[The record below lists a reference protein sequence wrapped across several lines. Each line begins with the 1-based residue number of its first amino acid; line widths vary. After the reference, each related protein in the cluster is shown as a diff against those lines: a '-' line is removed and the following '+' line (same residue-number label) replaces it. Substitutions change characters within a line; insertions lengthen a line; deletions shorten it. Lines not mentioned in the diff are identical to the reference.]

1 MALDLS
7 GHMSQMC
14 LRAVEHRAKY
24 PAAPVSPVTFSLLQ
38 HTWTRLIDEGLRLQ
52 SCPVPTTF
60 LTSDFQY
67 VVNMLHRTLARGLES
82 AAQVRCLIPPCAPK
96 PLPWGQT
103 LKIGVGNP
111 GKTGCVSI
119 EGSSVSWSKLIGR
132 PWSAKTAMEKLGL
145 HILGLPAARL
155 REDVE
160 LVGCPGWNLVC
171 RGGPS
176 YFSCAV
182 MWENNGGFSFE
193 PVSAVGSDCRI
204 WMSFSQSG
212 HALGFCVF
220 LAMPTQASAEH
231 ETRWHLELEGLDK
244 DLQTITS
251 LWRARSLP
259 HIFLAGDFNVQP
271 ACLSGQADPK
281 PKRDLALRLLLDKW
295 SLSLLNPSVA
305 GERPCQVQL
314 PLRKQ
319 TICIR
324 AGDTHHAGNPRAID
338 LVICSNHTHAA
349 EAIVHNGLHCASTSS
364 CSWGLCADFC
374 LSDHFLVEVSVS
386 CLREVGDSASERP
399 QTPRQWHM
407 KRRWASTL
415 VRLAPAVKELSNLV
429 KFVRDCQEPQVGSG
443 KRATGLVFRRWI
455 LDCLCWVQSMFASI
469 ARDGWVHPARSQS
482 EPRAGAQT
490 ASGALHPSG
499 GERIVAEVKGLLA
512 GGNIPTSV
520 ALKCF
525 KFFKKHKVP
534 TPVCMRKNGALLSP
548 QESHEEWCLKLRS
561 QCSGPEVHDANML
574 TKMQHSVSSMMGRA
588 WQKRGQGLLDTDV
601 SEPQI
606 RAVLSTWKASTAITP
621 DLIPRAAF
629 VADNEDWIS
638 LIWLLCQLA
647 GPARFALRPTL
658 WRWSS
663 LGTAF
668 KKGPATEFSSWRL
681 LFVRSQMGLLQEG
694 VLALRLRPAIWSHLL
709 EGQSGYIRSS
719 EDPVLAL
726 TELRQLAV
734 ASQHRCV
741 FVLMGD
747 FEKAFPSCW
756 RNDILHLAAECPLLS
771 GGALHLLGDILDSDS
786 VSVGFGGFSVVP
798 VLEGLPEGG
807 CLGPLLYPL
816 IPNSLTRVLLHEK
829 CGVAL
834 DAALPKAWKD
844 HQWSGQG
851 VPQMS
856 LVARILDALHAD
868 AQLPSSS
875 ALQAYPD
882 LEASAARA
890 LDLRD
895 PGRLAILLHADDPVL
910 LASSWGELCRM
921 ILMIER
927 WAPGHGARFH
937 VSDDKSVVFR
947 LGGSGQVQPIFFRP
961 SPSAPSL
968 SLCSDAHRWL
978 GWLWTEAG
986 GAAETLQARIRVA
999 SGCFSTL
1006 AGLCT
1011 SQAIPLPFALNIFEG
1026 KVDACMRPG
1035 RWIYAVLVPDA
1046 TRILDDAY
1054 DRWAKIFLGV
1064 PAWLP
1069 AHAVVWELGWP
1080 LSGMARAVFDVAVK
1094 RARIQCW
1101 PADDLY
1107 RRVFETTAQS
1117 TAACW
1122 STRSLQLLHD
1132 WGIAQYSD
1140 GDMSLG
1146 IPEYKRYVKQT
1157 LAAKCLARLQSLVQ
1171 SSECFLSW
1179 RIINPDLTPSK
1190 MLTSILKQPS
1200 SWNSLL
1206 ASRALCRLRLNL
1218 FPLGHLQGS
1227 FSRARVVSCIACGRT
1242 VRGPLA
1248 HMLLSCEKFAGVRG
1262 ALVSL
1267 VGSEEGSLSRILC
1280 LQPGQQGFEEVLAL
1294 AQEIQKFAFKY
1305 WRERSRPL
1313 KTLLP

>member
-1 MALDLS
+1 TTGGVRQKS
-7 GHMSQMC
+7 
-14 LRAVEHRAKY
+14 HR
-24 PAAPVSPVTFSLLQ
+24 
-38 HTWTRLIDEGLRLQ
+38 
-52 SCPVPTTF
+52 SC
-60 LTSDFQY
+60 FQ
-67 VVNMLHRTLARGLES
+67 G
-82 AAQVRCLIPPCAPK
+82 
-96 PLPWGQT
+96 
-103 LKIGVGNP
+103 
-111 GKTGCVSI
+111 
-119 EGSSVSWSKLIGR
+119 
-132 PWSAKTAMEKLGL
+132 
-145 HILGLPAARL
+145 
-155 REDVE
+155 
-160 LVGCPGWNLVC
+160 
-171 RGGPS
+171 
-176 YFSCAV
+176 
-182 MWENNGGFSFE
+182 
-193 PVSAVGSDCRI
+193 
-204 WMSFSQSG
+204 
-212 HALGFCVF
+212 
-220 LAMPTQASAEH
+220 
-231 ETRWHLELEGLDK
+231 
-244 DLQTITS
+244 
-251 LWRARSLP
+251 
-259 HIFLAGDFNVQP
+259 
-271 ACLSGQADPK
+271 
-281 PKRDLALRLLLDKW
+281 
-295 SLSLLNPSVA
+295 
-305 GERPCQVQL
+305 
-314 PLRKQ
+314 
-319 TICIR
+319 
-324 AGDTHHAGNPRAID
+324 
-338 LVICSNHTHAA
+338 
-349 EAIVHNGLHCASTSS
+349 
-364 CSWGLCADFC
+364 
-374 LSDHFLVEVSVS
+374 
-386 CLREVGDSASERP
+386 
-399 QTPRQWHM
+399 
-407 KRRWASTL
+407 
-415 VRLAPAVKELSNLV
+415 
-429 KFVRDCQEPQVGSG
+429 
-443 KRATGLVFRRWI
+443 WI
-455 LDCLCWVQSMFASI
+455 LDCLCWVRSMFASI

-490 ASGALHPSG
+490 ASGALHPSD

-561 QCSGPEVHDANML
+561 QCSGPEVHDANIL
-574 TKMQHSVSSMMGRA
+574 TRMQHSVSSMIGRA

-606 RAVLSTWKASTAITP
+606 RAGLSTWKASTAITP

-629 VADNEDWIS
+629 VADSEDWIS

-771 GGALHLLGDILDSDS
+771 GG
-786 VSVGFGGFSVVP
+786 
-798 VLEGLPEGG
+798 
-807 CLGPLLYPL
+807 PLLYPL

-834 DAALPKAWKD
+834 DAALPKEWKD

-856 LVARILDALHAD
+856 LVARILEALHTD

-961 SPSAPSL
+961 SPSAPSTSL

-978 GWLWTEAG
+978 GWLWTE
-986 GAAETLQARIRVA
+986 
-999 SGCFSTL
+999 
-1006 AGLCT
+1006 
-1011 SQAIPLPFALNIFEG
+1011 AIPLPFALNIFEG

-1035 RWIYAVLVPDA
+1035 RWVYAVLVPDA

-1054 DRWAKIFLGV
+1054 DRWAKILLGV

-1094 RARIQCW
+1094 RTRIQCW

-1157 LAAKCLARLQSLVQ
+1157 LVKP
-1171 SSECFLSW
+1171 LS
-1179 RIINPDLTPSK
+1179 
-1190 MLTSILKQPS
+1190 
-1200 SWNSLL
+1200 
-1206 ASRALCRLRLNL
+1206 A
-1218 FPLGHLQGS
+1218 
-1227 FSRARVVSCIACGRT
+1227 
-1242 VRGPLA
+1242 
-1248 HMLLSCEKFAGVRG
+1248 G
-1262 ALVSL
+1262 ALAGFFFQGAGGFAV
-1267 VGSEEGSLSRILC
+1267 
-1280 LQPGQQGFEEVLAL
+1280 GFEEVLAL

-1313 KTLLP
+1313 KNGASCLLASTQHLEVVTSHGVGQGNHQTIKLRICYVIDKYIHGKVN